1 MSENDGGAM
10 TTEPTTGPT
19 TGSGP
24 FDDYSYD
31 LAHEVQD
38 ALRIPV
44 ARRPGRAAPM
54 RTGRAVDADGDL
66 GYDDAHEVT
75 GS

>member
-1 MSENDGGAM
+1 M
-10 TTEPTTGPT
+10 TTEPTIGTGT
-19 TGSGP
+19 

-38 ALRIPV
+38 ALRIPI
-44 ARRPGRAAPM
+44 ARRPGPTRPM
-54 RTGRAVDADGDL
+54 RMGRPADADGDL
-66 GYDDAHEVT
+66 GYDDAHEGA

>member
-1 MSENDGGAM
+1 MA
-10 TTEPTTGPT
+10 TESTIE
-19 TGSGP
+19 SGP
-24 FDDYSYD
+24 SDDYSYD

-54 RTGRAVDADGDL
+54 RMGRPVDADGDL
-66 GYDDAHEVT
+66 GYDDAHDVA